1 MDFFDNA
8 FNKAKD
14 VFDVAYRKTD
24 EIVTTQKQRF
34 EIATLKRKRN
44 EDLVELGKIYFKL
57 ISDTNIDDDDT
68 LILMEKIKEKNN
80 KIKELREEIEATK
93 GNNDDEL

>member
-44 EDLVELGKIYFKL
+44 EDLVKLGKIYFKL

-68 LILMEKIKEKNN
+68 LILIEKIKEKNN

-93 GNNDDEL
+93 GNSDDEL